1 MDCLSVIGLLRSSAM
16 FGNIDFYWSN
26 LTKTLITEM
35 PNNEATAR
43 IRINRMLEMSGWR
56 FFGEDGKPANIEL
69 ESAVN
74 GQAALEAMG
83 DDFEHVTSGFVDYLL
98 LDDRGRPSVVLEAK
112 ASSKQPLAGKEQA
125 RSYAR
130 RLNCRYVILSNGY
143 LHYFWDLEQGN
154 PSTITKFPDPDSV
167 GEIVKRQPPDRGRLV
182 DEIVESDYIA
192 RTKMPDY
199 DRRAGWINESERG
212 DFKRENSL
220 RFLREYQVDAVR
232 SLQRAVEGGKDRFLF
247 EMATG
252 TGKTLTAAAV
262 IKLFLRTGNA
272 SRVLFLVDRLELEN
286 QAKKAF
292 DDYLKPDFSTV
303 IYKDDREGWRRFEIV
318 VTTVQSLLV
327 NNKYADLFS
336 PTDFDLVISDEA
348 HRSIN
353 GNARDVFNYFVGY
366 KLGLTATPRDYLG
379 NVDAN
384 DPSIRDPREIE
395 LRQLLD
401 TYQTFGCESGQPT
414 FRYSLVDGANDGY
427 LINPKVVDA
436 RTDVSTELLSK
447 QGFLVTFTDDEGDE
461 SSAMMQ
467 RRHFERTF
475 FSDPTNRRFCKVFLD
490 NALRDPI
497 SKEIGKSIIFCVS
510 QDHAAKLTNILN
522 EFAHQMSPNRY
533 GSSNFAVQVTSIV
546 PTAQQFAIN
555 FANNNLLGRSD
566 AIEGYLTSKVR
577 VYVTVGMMTT
587 GYDCPDILNLGLMR
601 PIFSPTDFIQ
611 IKGRGTRTH
620 DFREHAIEDYL
631 KEGSPN
637 AEKTEFNLI
646 DFFGNYEYFE
656 NEYDYKQV
664 LKLPQ
669 VSEEEGGPGN
679 GCAEKRLNMFT
690 YVGEDELYSLK
701 EEQIGFG
708 GMKID
713 RMFFN
718 KFADD
723 AKSDETLREA
733 VANEA
738 WETAQDYVRK
748 DIFDKPEEYYTL
760 EKLRGALNFDRRVT
774 LREILE
780 HVFGL
785 IPRIKTKSELLEEEF
800 ARFIADRAPGD
811 VSSIPAIKSFFEAYV
826 ADANVRGIVESGS
839 LALLA
844 TNAGFT
850 LADYGRVPVEYREL
864 VREYVKDWVNL
875 NRFA

>member
-1 MDCLSVIGLLRSSAM
+1 
-16 FGNIDFYWSN
+16 
-26 LTKTLITEM
+26 
-35 PNNEATAR
+35 
-43 IRINRMLEMSGWR
+43 MLERSGWR
-56 FFGEDGKPANIEL
+56 FFEEDGSLGNVHL
-69 ESAVN
+69 ESAVK
-74 GQAALEAMG
+74 GQAELDALG
-83 DDFEHVTSGFVDYLL
+83 DDFENVGNGFVDYLL
-98 LDDRGRPSVVLEAK
+98 VDQLGRPLVVLEAK
-112 ASSKQPLAGKEQA
+112 SSGKHPLAGKEQA

-154 PSTITKFPDPDSV
+154 PSTITKFPEPESV
-167 GEIVKRQPPDRGRLV
+167 GEIVKRQAPDRRRLV

-199 DRRAGWINESERG
+199 DRRAAWINESERD
-212 DFKRENSL
+212 DFIRENGL
-220 RFLREYQVDAVR
+220 RFLREYQVNAIR
-232 SLQRAVEGGKDRFLF
+232 SIQRAVKGGRDRFLF

-252 TGKTLTAAAV
+252 TGKTLTAAAI

-286 QAKKAF
+286 QAKRAF

-303 IYKDDREGWRRFEIV
+303 VYKDDRNGWRRHEVV

-327 NNKYADLFS
+327 NNKYVELFS

-366 KLGLTATPRDYLG
+366 KLGLTATPRDYLR
-379 NVDAN
+379 NVDVN
-384 DPSIRDPREIE
+384 DRSIQDPREIE
-395 LRQLLD
+395 RRQLMD

-414 FRYSLVDGANDGY
+414 FRYSLVDGANDGF

-447 QGFLVTFTDDEGDE
+447 QGFLVTFSDDEGDE
-461 SSAMMQ
+461 TTAVVQ

-475 FSDPTNRRFCKVFLD
+475 FSDPTNRRICKVFLE

-497 SKEIGKSIIFCVS
+497 SNEIGKSIIFCVS
-510 QDHAAKLTNILN
+510 QNHAAKLVNILN
-522 EFAHQMSPNRY
+522 EFAHQMFPHRY
-533 GSSNFAVQVTSIV
+533 NSDFAVQVTSVV

-555 FANNNLLGRSD
+555 FANNNLKGHSD
-566 AIEGYLTSKVR
+566 AVEGYLTSKAR
-577 VYVTVGMMTT
+577 VCVTVGMMTT

-620 DFREHAIEDYL
+620 DFRDNATVEYV

-637 AEKTEFNLI
+637 ANKTEFKLI
-646 DFFGNYEYFE
+646 DFFANYEYFE
-656 NEYDYKQV
+656 SEYDYDEV
-664 LKLPQ
+664 LKLPRPS
-669 VSEEEGGPGN
+669 VRDVVDCPGN
-679 GCAEKRLNMFT
+679 GAPTNPIDIFT
-690 YVGEDELYSLK
+690 YVGEDELFSLK
-701 EEQIGFG
+701 EERIGFG

-733 VANEA
+733 VENEA
-738 WETAQDYVRK
+738 WERAQDYVRQE
-748 DIFDKPEEYYTL
+748 IFDKPEEYYTL
-760 EKLRGALNFDRRVT
+760 DKLREALNLDRRVS

-785 IPRIKTKSELLEEEF
+785 IPRIKGRGELLDEEF
-800 ARFIADRAPGD
+800 GKFIAQHAPGD
-811 VSSIPAIKSFFEAYV
+811 VGSIPAIKAFFVAY
-826 ADANVRGIVESGS
+826 AGDESVRMIVDGGRFAE
-839 LALLA
+839 LA
-844 TNAGFT
+844 TNAGFSMT
-850 LADYGRVPVEYREL
+850 DYGRVPEEYRVL
-864 VREYVKDWVNL
+864 VREYVKDWVVL
-875 NRFA
+875 NQFV

>member
-199 DRRAGWINESERG
+199 DRRAWWINESERG

-232 SLQRAVEGGKDRFLF
+232 SLQRAVEDGKDRFLF

-401 TYQTFGCESGQPT
+401 TYQTFGCETGQPT
-414 FRYSLVDGANDGY
+414 FRYSLVDGANDGF

-447 QGFLVTFTDDEGDE
+447 QGFLVTFTDEEGDE
-461 SSAMMQ
+461 SSAVMQ

-497 SKEIGKSIIFCVS
+497 SDEIGKSIIFCVS

-522 EFAHQMSPNRY
+522 EFAHQKFPNRY
-533 GSSNFAVQVTSIV
+533 RSDFAVQVTSIV
-546 PTAQQFAIN
+546 RDAQQFAIN
-555 FANNNLLGRSD
+555 FANNNLRGHSQIID
-566 AIEGYLTSKVR
+566 GYLTSKAR
-577 VYVTVGMMTT
+577 VCVTVGMMTT

-656 NEYDYKQV
+656 NEYDYEQV

-669 VSEEEGGPGN
+669 VNEGEAGPDN
-679 GCAEKRLNMFT
+679 GCATTRLHMFT
-690 YVGEDELYSLK
+690 YVGEDELLSLK
-701 EEQIGFG
+701 EERIGFG

-733 VANEA
+733 VENEA
-738 WETAQDYVRK
+738 WDRAQDHVRK
-748 DIFDKPEEYYTL
+748 EIFDKPEEFYTL
-760 EKLRGALNFDRRVT
+760 EKLREALNLDRRVT

-785 IPRIKTKSELLEEEF
+785 IPRIKRKSELLEEEF
-800 ARFIADRAPGD
+800 ARFIADHAPGD
-811 VSSIPAIKSFFEAYV
+811 VTSIPAIKTFFEAYV
-826 ADANVRGIVESGS
+826 ADANVRGIVESRS
-839 LALLA
+839 LSLLA

-850 LADYGRVPVEYREL
+850 LADYGRVPAEYRGL
-864 VREYVKDWVNL
+864 IAEYVKDWVDL
-875 NRFA
+875 NRFG

>member
-1 MDCLSVIGLLRSSAM
+1 
-16 FGNIDFYWSN
+16 
-26 LTKTLITEM
+26 
-35 PNNEATAR
+35 
-43 IRINRMLEMSGWR
+43 MLERSGWR
-56 FFGEDGKPANIEL
+56 FFEEDGSLGNVHL
-69 ESAVN
+69 ESAVK
-74 GQAALEAMG
+74 GQAELDALG
-83 DDFEHVTSGFVDYLL
+83 DDFENVGNGFVDYLL
-98 LDDRGRPSVVLEAK
+98 VDQLGRPLVVLEAK
-112 ASSKQPLAGKEQA
+112 SSGKHPLAGKEQA

-154 PSTITKFPDPDSV
+154 PSTITKFPEPESV
-167 GEIVKRQPPDRGRLV
+167 GEIVKRQAPDRRRLV
-182 DEIVESDYIA
+182 DEIVESDYFA

-199 DRRAGWINESERG
+199 DRRAAWINESERD
-212 DFKRENSL
+212 DFMRENGL
-220 RFLREYQVDAVR
+220 RFLREYQVNAIR
-232 SLQRAVEGGKDRFLF
+232 SIQRAVKGGRDRFLF

-252 TGKTLTAAAV
+252 TGKTLTAAAI

-286 QAKKAF
+286 QAKRAF

-303 IYKDDREGWRRFEIV
+303 VYKDDRNGWRRHEVV

-327 NNKYADLFS
+327 NNKYAELFS

-366 KLGLTATPRDYLG
+366 KLGLTATPRDYLR
-379 NVDAN
+379 NVDVN
-384 DPSIRDPREIE
+384 DHSIQDPREIE
-395 LRQLLD
+395 RRQLMD

-414 FRYSLVDGANDGY
+414 FRYSLVDGANDGF

-461 SSAMMQ
+461 TTAVVQ

-475 FSDPTNRRFCKVFLD
+475 FSDPTNRRVCKVFLE

-497 SKEIGKSIIFCVS
+497 SNEIGKSIIFCVS
-510 QDHAAKLTNILN
+510 QNHAAKLVNILN
-522 EFAHQMSPNRY
+522 EFAHQMFPHRY
-533 GSSNFAVQVTSIV
+533 NSDFAVQVTSVV

-555 FANNNLLGRSD
+555 FANNNLKGHSY
-566 AIEGYLTSKVR
+566 AVEGYLTSKAR
-577 VYVTVGMMTT
+577 VCVTVGMMTT

-620 DFREHAIEDYL
+620 DFRDNATVEYV

-637 AEKTEFNLI
+637 ADKTEFKLI
-646 DFFGNYEYFE
+646 DFFANYEYFE
-656 NEYDYKQV
+656 SEYDYDEV
-664 LKLPQ
+664 LKLPRPS
-669 VSEEEGGPGN
+669 VRDVVDCPGN
-679 GCAEKRLNMFT
+679 GAPTNPIDIFT
-690 YVGEDELYSLK
+690 YVGEDELFSLK
-701 EEQIGFG
+701 EERIGFE

-733 VANEA
+733 VENEA
-738 WETAQDYVRK
+738 WERAQDYVRQE
-748 DIFDKPEEYYTL
+748 IFDKPEEYYTL
-760 EKLRGALNFDRRVT
+760 EKLREALNLDRRVS

-785 IPRIKTKSELLEEEF
+785 IPRIKGRGELLDEEF
-800 ARFIADRAPGD
+800 GKFIAQHAPED
-811 VSSIPAIKSFFEAYV
+811 VGSIPAIKAFFVAY
-826 ADANVRGIVESGS
+826 AGDESVRMIVDGGRFAE
-839 LALLA
+839 LA
-844 TNAGFT
+844 TNAGFSMT
-850 LADYGRVPVEYREL
+850 DYGRVPEEYRVL
-864 VREYVKDWVNL
+864 VREYVKDWVVL
-875 NRFA
+875 NQFV

>member
-1 MDCLSVIGLLRSSAM
+1 
-16 FGNIDFYWSN
+16 
-26 LTKTLITEM
+26 
-35 PNNEATAR
+35 
-43 IRINRMLEMSGWR
+43 MLERSGWR
-56 FFGEDGKPANIEL
+56 FFEEDGSLGNVHL
-69 ESAVN
+69 ESAVK
-74 GQAALEAMG
+74 GQAELDALG
-83 DDFEHVTSGFVDYLL
+83 DDFENVGNGFVDYLL
-98 LDDRGRPSVVLEAK
+98 VDQLGRPLVVLEAK
-112 ASSKQPLAGKEQA
+112 SSGKHPLAGKEQA

-154 PSTITKFPDPDSV
+154 PSTITKFPEPESV
-167 GEIVKRQPPDRGRLV
+167 GEIVKRQAPDRRRLV

-199 DRRAGWINESERG
+199 DRRAAWINESERD
-212 DFKRENSL
+212 DFIRENGL
-220 RFLREYQVDAVR
+220 RFLREYQVNAIR
-232 SLQRAVEGGKDRFLF
+232 SIQRAVKGGRDRFLF

-252 TGKTLTAAAV
+252 TGKTLTAAAI

-286 QAKKAF
+286 QAKRAF

-303 IYKDDREGWRRFEIV
+303 VYKDDRNGWRRHEVV

-327 NNKYADLFS
+327 NNKYAELFS

-366 KLGLTATPRDYLG
+366 KLGLTATPRDYLR
-379 NVDAN
+379 NVDVN
-384 DPSIRDPREIE
+384 DHSIQDPREIE
-395 LRQLLD
+395 RRQLMD
-401 TYQTFGCESGQPT
+401 TYQTFGCESGRPT
-414 FRYSLVDGANDGY
+414 FRYSLVDGANGGV

-436 RTDVSTELLSK
+436 RTDVSTEFLSK
-447 QGFLVTFTDDEGDE
+447 HGFLVTFSDEEGDE
-461 SSAMMQ
+461 TTAVVQ

-475 FSDPTNRRFCKVFLD
+475 FSDPTNRRICKVFLE

-497 SKEIGKSIIFCVS
+497 SNEIGKSIIFCVS
-510 QDHAAKLTNILN
+510 QNHAAKLVNILN
-522 EFAHQMSPNRY
+522 EFAHQMFPHRY
-533 GSSNFAVQVTSIV
+533 NSDFAVQVTSVV

-555 FANNNLLGRSD
+555 FANNNLKGHSD
-566 AIEGYLTSKVR
+566 AVEGYLTSKAR
-577 VYVTVGMMTT
+577 VCVTVGMMTT

-620 DFREHAIEDYL
+620 DFRDHATVEYV

-637 AEKTEFNLI
+637 AIKTEFKLI
-646 DFFGNYEYFE
+646 DFFANYEYFE
-656 NEYDYKQV
+656 SEYDYDEV
-664 LKLPQ
+664 LKLPRPS
-669 VSEEEGGPGN
+669 VRDVVDCPGN
-679 GCAEKRLNMFT
+679 GAPTNPIDIFT
-690 YVGEDELYSLK
+690 YVGEDELFSLK
-701 EEQIGFG
+701 EERIGFG

-733 VANEA
+733 VENEA
-738 WETAQDYVRK
+738 WERAQDYVRTE
-748 DIFDKPEEYYTL
+748 IFDKPEEYYTL
-760 EKLRGALNFDRRVT
+760 DKLREALNLDRRVS

-785 IPRIKTKSELLEEEF
+785 IPRIKNRSELLDEEF
-800 ARFIADRAPGD
+800 GKFIAQHAPED
-811 VSSIPAIKSFFEAYV
+811 VGSIPAIEAFFVAY
-826 ADANVRGIVESGS
+826 AGDESVRMIVDGGRFAE
-839 LALLA
+839 LA
-844 TNAGFT
+844 TNAGFSMT
-850 LADYGRVPVEYREL
+850 DYGRVPEEYRVL
-864 VREYVKDWVNL
+864 VREYVKDWVVL
-875 NRFA
+875 NQFV